1 MFLFFTYIGLLVV
14 ITLSLRSIVAQLW
27 FVFIGVYTSV
37 TYAVYQFR
45 PDLFEI
51 LNFSVKGDKTL
62 ELGIFLILSV
72 ISNYLFY
79 LFFSNSKFLYRIPDL
94 RLNQNPKIKLFTIFY
109 LLYTTSLTIYFALN
123 LGNFNWGQGS
133 NSLDS
138 PLFALLFRI
147 FIPMTILLIGL
158 VLTTDNVRNFFYKIL
173 ALFGVILIVFV
184 AIKASSRSDIIYLFI
199 GLIVLGC
206 SHYKTSKI
214 RLFAGIVFGGM
225 LILFFG
231 QVMLIM
237 RGSIDGGFIELLTM
251 AFEKIISFDEAT
263 IVMLVSQDYFAPAAT
278 LIMSLEK
285 ELVFPVAA
293 IKSNFYN
300 FFYLTHEDTISA
312 ITTNE
317 FDFSFL
323 RGAGFAYIIYA
334 EGYNML
340 GFMGFLYNGL
350 ICGLLMHILNPNFS
364 GVSPQHKSVLL
375 AILAVTILQI
385 IRSQS
390 GIALKLIYTLA
401 PVYYSY
407 CIVFG
412 YSLRFKRL
420 R

>member
-37 TYAVYQFR
+37 TYAIYQFR

-62 ELGIFLILSV
+62 ELGLFLILSV

-94 RLNQNPKIKLFTIFY
+94 RLNKNPKIKLFTILY
-109 LLYTTSLTIYFALN
+109 LLYATSLAIYFALN
-123 LGNFNWGQGS
+123 LDSFNWGQGS
-133 NSLDS
+133 TSLGS
-138 PLFALLFRI
+138 PLFSLLFRI
-147 FIPMTILLIGL
+147 FTPMTILMIGL
-158 VLTTDNVRNFFYKIL
+158 VLTMNNVRNFFYKIL
-173 ALFGVILIVFV
+173 ALFGVILIFSI
-184 AIKASSRSDIIYLFI
+184 AIKAGSRSDIIYLFI
-199 GLIVLGC
+199 GLIVLGY
-206 SHYKTSKI
+206 SHYKISKI
-214 RLFAGIVFGGM
+214 KLFTWAVFGGI
-225 LILFFG
+225 LVLFFG

-237 RGSIDGGFIELLTM
+237 RGSIDVDFIEMLTVV
-251 AFEKIISFDEAT
+251 FENVIGFDES
-263 IVMLVSQDYFAPAAT
+263 IIIMLVSQDYFAPAAT
-278 LIMSLEK
+278 LIISIEK
-285 ELVFPVAA
+285 ELVLPSAA

-300 FFYLTHEDTISA
+300 FFYLIHEDTISHI
-312 ITTNE
+312 ITNKLN
-317 FDFSFL
+317 FSYL
-323 RGAGFAYIIYA
+323 RGAGFAYIAYA
-334 EGYNML
+334 EGYNMM

-350 ICGLLMHILNPNFS
+350 ICGLFIHILNPNFS
-364 GVSPQHKSVLL
+364 GISQQHKSVLL

-390 GIALKLIYTLA
+390 GISLKLIYTLA

-412 YSLRFKRL
+412 YSLVFKRP